1 IDLTEIEMDLRD
13 YCAIRGN
20 QSDLARKTGIS
31 PSFIHQIAKGLKP
44 VPIQSAALI
53 EKSTNGRVTRKEMF
67 PDTWHL
73 IWPELADDQPK

>member
-1 IDLTEIEMDLRD
+1 MDLRD

-31 PSFIHQIAKGLKP
+31 PSFIYQIAKGLKP

-73 IWPELADDQPK
+73 IWPELAGDQTK

>member
-1 IDLTEIEMDLRD
+1 MDLRD

-31 PSFIHQIAKGLKP
+31 PSFIHQIAK
-44 VPIQSAALI
+44 ALI